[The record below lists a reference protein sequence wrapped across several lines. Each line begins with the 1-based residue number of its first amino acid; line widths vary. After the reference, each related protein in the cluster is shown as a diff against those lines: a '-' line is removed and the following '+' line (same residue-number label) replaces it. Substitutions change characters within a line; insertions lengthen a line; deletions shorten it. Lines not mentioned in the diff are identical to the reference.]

1 MGKSIVISV
10 IIYIF
15 AIVFVIL
22 GIPFIS
28 QIAYKSFSNEIYELH
43 HEHMND
49 ESSEVGENNEDY
61 EKEVQEVFKS
71 ADDIVVDGVGKPI
84 ISIVIDDFGY
94 SLDESVM
101 YAIKNLPIT
110 VAVIPFL
117 DYSRKVYEIAK
128 DNGKEVII
136 HMPMES
142 YNNRYNRNKN
152 YIKVG
157 MKEEEI
163 LSILENAFNEIPV
176 YGMNNHM
183 GSKATEDYEVMSIVL
198 SFLKERGKFFLDS
211 VTTPN
216 TVGFK
221 RARELGLVPLK
232 RDVFIDNVSSKYYI
246 MDRLQ
251 EVENIAKKK
260 GFCIAI
266 GHIRKNT
273 IKALDIWYRSVS
285 NKYRFVNLK
294 DLYDLLEKE
303 L

>member
-1 MGKSIVISV
+1 MGKGIVISV
-10 IIYIF
+10 IIYSS

-22 GIPFIS
+22 GVPFIS
-28 QIAYKSFSNEIYELH
+28 QIAYKSFSNEMYELY
-43 HEHMND
+43 HESMND
-49 ESSEVGENNEDY
+49 ESSEVGENTEDY
-61 EKEVQEVFKS
+61 ENEVQGVFKS
-71 ADDIVVDGVGKPI
+71 ADDIVVDGLEKPI

-94 SLDESVM
+94 SLDENVM

-117 DYSRKVYEIAK
+117 EYSRRIYEIAR
-128 DNGKEVII
+128 DNGREVII

-142 YNNRYNRNKN
+142 YNNRYNGRKN

-157 MKEEEI
+157 MKKEEI
-163 LSILENAFNEIPV
+163 LSILGNAFNEIPV
-176 YGMNNHM
+176 DGMNNHM
-183 GSKATEDYEVMSIVL
+183 GSKATEDHEVMSVVL

-221 RARELGLVPLK
+221 KSRELGLVPLR

-246 MDRLQ
+246 MDRLK
-251 EVENIAKKK
+251 EVEDIAKKK

-273 IKALDIWYRSVS
+273 IEALDIWYRSVS

-294 DLYDLLEKE
+294 DLYELLEKE